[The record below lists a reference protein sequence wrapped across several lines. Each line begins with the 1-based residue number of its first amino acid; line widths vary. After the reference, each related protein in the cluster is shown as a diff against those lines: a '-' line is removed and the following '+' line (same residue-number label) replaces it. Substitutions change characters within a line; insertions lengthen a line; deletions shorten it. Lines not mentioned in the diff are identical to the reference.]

1 METTKKELSYFR
13 LKLETYLGKHFP
25 EILNDRPFVT
35 VRSDEALVIYYMMQW
50 RKVFHFQALHFLFLS
65 KCSTICEDNETDA
78 VPFLSAKV
86 VRGLWLPQGRKSL
99 VYLKNLYACG
109 VYFPSKP
116 CASSAP
122 LPRFCYKKE

>member
-1 METTKKELSYFR
+1 METKKEPSYFR

-86 VRGLWLPQGRKSL
+86 VRGLWLSKGLCRL
-99 VYLKNLYACG
+99 VCLENLHTYG
-109 VYFPSKP
+109 
-116 CASSAP
+116 
-122 LPRFCYKKE
+122 